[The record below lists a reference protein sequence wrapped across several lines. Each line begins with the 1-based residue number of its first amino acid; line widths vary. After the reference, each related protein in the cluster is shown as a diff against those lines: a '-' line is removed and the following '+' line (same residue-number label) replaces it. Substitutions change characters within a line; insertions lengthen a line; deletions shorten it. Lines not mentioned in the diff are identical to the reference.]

1 LTEELG
7 SSLVR
12 MEALNDAANCLR
24 LKDRHF
30 LIHELESLQ
39 QEFPQVFFC
48 VFLGILP
55 PQPTLPETSFWLLNH
70 AAFPSQE
77 GQRLNEYAA
86 LLMIDPVAKCAG
98 LNVGYALEALVSKK
112 ELSRILGA
120 MRTPL
125 WHGEFAGAVS
135 HALHLLAK
143 ALRKAGKR
151 APKRQEFRPPDAET
165 GFLKATGLETLRP
178 AAPKTFADEDA
189 PAALTDRDYDI
200 PPPPP
205 ATER

>member
-1 LTEELG
+1 
-7 SSLVR
+7 
-12 MEALNDAANCLR
+12 MEPLNDAANCLR

-30 LIHELESLQ
+30 LIHELEALQ

-55 PQPTLPETSFWLLNH
+55 PQPSLPETSFWLLNH
-70 AAFPSQE
+70 AAFPSQD
-77 GQRLNEYAA
+77 GVRLNEYAV

-98 LNVGYALEALVSKK
+98 LNVGYALESLIPAK

-135 HALHLLAK
+135 QALRLLAK
-143 ALRKAGKR
+143 ALRKVGKR
-151 APKRQEFRPPDAET
+151 APKRQEFRPPDSET

-178 AAPKTFADEDA
+178 ASAARSVSDDLTLD
-189 PAALTDRDYDI
+189 PAETDYDI
-200 PPPPP
+200 PPPSSD
-205 ATER
+205 R